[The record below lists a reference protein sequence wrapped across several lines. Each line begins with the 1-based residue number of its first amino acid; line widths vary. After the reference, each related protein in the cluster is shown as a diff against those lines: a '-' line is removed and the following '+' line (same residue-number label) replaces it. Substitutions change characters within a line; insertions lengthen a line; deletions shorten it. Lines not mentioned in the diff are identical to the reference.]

1 LIRSVGSDDEG
12 EAMTTRTL
20 SVPEISCGHCKSA
33 IEAAV
38 STLDGVDRVEVQI
51 DTSTVELD
59 YDGTDTTLT
68 TIVTAIEDVGYE
80 VPDQA

>member
-1 LIRSVGSDDEG
+1 
-12 EAMTTRTL
+12 MTSRTL

-38 STLDGVDRVEVQI
+38 SQLDGVERVEVQI
-51 DTSTVELD
+51 DESTVELD

>member
-1 LIRSVGSDDEG
+1 
-12 EAMTTRTL
+12 MTSRTL
-20 SVPEISCGHCKSA
+20 SVPEISCRHCKSA

-51 DTSTVELD
+51 DASTVQLD
-59 YDGTDTTLT
+59 YDGTEATLT

>member
-1 LIRSVGSDDEG
+1 
-12 EAMTTRTL
+12 MTSQTL

-38 STLDGVDRVEVQI
+38 SQIDGVERVEVQI
-51 DTSTVELD
+51 DESTVQLD
-59 YDGTDTTLT
+59 YDGTADTLT
-68 TIVTAIEDVGYE
+68 TIVKAIEDVGYE

>member
-1 LIRSVGSDDEG
+1 
-12 EAMTTRTL
+12 MTSRTL

-33 IEAAV
+33 IEATV
-38 STLDGVDRVEVQI
+38 SPLDGVDRVEVQI

-59 YDGTDTTLT
+59 YDGTDVTLT

-80 VPDQA
+80 VPEQA

>member
-1 LIRSVGSDDEG
+1 
-12 EAMTTRTL
+12 MTSRTL

-51 DTSTVELD
+51 DASTVQLD
-59 YDGTDTTLT
+59 YDGTDATLNM
-68 TIVTAIEDVGYE
+68 IVTAIEDVGYE

>member
-1 LIRSVGSDDEG
+1 
-12 EAMTTRTL
+12 MTSRTL
-20 SVPEISCGHCKSA
+20 SVREISCGHCKSA
-33 IEAAV
+33 FEAAV

-51 DTSTVELD
+51 DSSTVELD
-59 YDGTDTTLT
+59 YDGTDTTFT

>member
-1 LIRSVGSDDEG
+1 
-12 EAMTTRTL
+12 MTSRTL

-38 STLDGVDRVEVQI
+38 STLNGVDRVEVQI
-51 DTSTVELD
+51 DSSTVELD
-59 YDGTDTTLT
+59 YDGTDTTFT

>member
-1 LIRSVGSDDEG
+1 
-12 EAMTTRTL
+12 MTSRTL

-38 STLDGVDRVEVQI
+38 SQLDGVERVEVQI
-51 DTSTVELD
+51 DESTVELD
-59 YDGTDTTLT
+59 YDGTDTTLN

>member
-1 LIRSVGSDDEG
+1 MEETTMS
-12 EAMTTRTL
+12 TRTL

-38 STLDGVDRVEVQI
+38 APLDGVERVEVTI
-51 DTSTVELD
+51 EAKTVDLD
-59 YDGTDTTLT
+59 YDGTDATLT

-80 VPDQA
+80 VPAQA

>member
-1 LIRSVGSDDEG
+1 
-12 EAMTTRTL
+12 MTSQTL
-20 SVPEISCGHCKSA
+20 SVPEISCGHCKSS

-38 STLDGVDRVEVQI
+38 AQLDGVDRVEVQI
-51 DTSTVELD
+51 EAQTVELE

>member
-1 LIRSVGSDDEG
+1 
-12 EAMTTRTL
+12 MTSRTL

-38 STLDGVDRVEVQI
+38 STLDGVDHVEVQI
-51 DTSTVELD
+51 DASTVQFD
-59 YDGTDTTLT
+59 YDGSDATLN

>member
-1 LIRSVGSDDEG
+1 
-12 EAMTTRTL
+12 MTSRTL

-51 DTSTVELD
+51 DTSTVQLD
-59 YDGTDTTLT
+59 YDGTDTTLN

>member
-1 LIRSVGSDDEG
+1 
-12 EAMTTRTL
+12 MTSRTL
-20 SVPEISCGHCKSA
+20 SVPEISCGHCKSS

-38 STLDGVDRVEVQI
+38 TPLDGVDRVEVQI
-51 DTSTVELD
+51 EAQTVELE
-59 YDGTDTTLT
+59 YDGTDETLT

>member
-1 LIRSVGSDDEG
+1 
-12 EAMTTRTL
+12 MTSRTL

-38 STLDGVDRVEVQI
+38 SQVDGVERVEVQI
-51 DTSTVELD
+51 DESTVQLD
-59 YDGTDTTLT
+59 YDGTADTLT
-68 TIVTAIEDVGYE
+68 TIVTTIEDVGYE

>member
-1 LIRSVGSDDEG
+1 
-12 EAMTTRTL
+12 MTSRTL

-38 STLDGVDRVEVQI
+38 STLDGVDHVEVQI
-51 DTSTVELD
+51 DASTVQLD
-59 YDGTDTTLT
+59 YDGTDATLN

>member
-1 LIRSVGSDDEG
+1 
-12 EAMTTRTL
+12 MTSRTL

-38 STLDGVDRVEVQI
+38 STVDGVDRVEVQI
-51 DTSTVELD
+51 DASTVELD
-59 YDGTDTTLT
+59 YDGTDATLN

>member
-1 LIRSVGSDDEG
+1 
-12 EAMTTRTL
+12 MTSRTL
-20 SVPEISCGHCKSA
+20 RVPEISCGHCKSA

-38 STLDGVDRVEVQI
+38 SPLDGVDRVEVQI

-59 YDGTDTTLT
+59 YDGTAATLT